1 MARGWE
7 SKSVEMQM
15 DERQN
20 ATLATGEN
28 AHPNARHERDL
39 EVLQLS
45 RKRLLDELRTI
56 ANPRLRAIKER
67 ALAHIERQI
76 EASR

>member
-15 DERQN
+15 DERHT
-20 ATLATGEN
+20 ATPATGAN
-28 AHPNARHERDL
+28 AHPNAQHERAL
-39 EVLQLS
+39 EVLELS
-45 RKRLLDELRTI
+45 RKHLIDELRTI